1 MLCDKLFRV
10 VWKENSMI
18 LPQFLDEVLKTPHL
32 RWQIENSLTGASPTM
47 KNISKPALMALRFP
61 LPPLEAQKEIISELM
76 AKRNEVRLLK
86 ISAKDHHQS
95 SAKKIE
101 KMILGTLPVEVN

>member
-1 MLCDKLFRV
+1 
-10 VWKENSMI
+10 
-18 LPQFLDEVLKTPHL
+18 
-32 RWQIENSLTGASPTM
+32 
-47 KNISKPALMALRFP
+47 
-61 LPPLEAQKEIISELM
+61 LEAQKEIMSELM